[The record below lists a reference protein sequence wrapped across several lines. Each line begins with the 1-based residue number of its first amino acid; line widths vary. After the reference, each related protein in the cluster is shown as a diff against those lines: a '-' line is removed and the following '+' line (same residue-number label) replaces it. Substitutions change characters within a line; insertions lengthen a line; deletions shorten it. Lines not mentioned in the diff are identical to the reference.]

1 MPIFNNELEGF
12 CIKSDPP
19 KLLRKHSVIN
29 NLLLML
35 IDLFYNR
42 HTAGEVCHSAFEV
55 SPKPF
60 VGVQRNVIVLCI

>member
-12 CIKSDPP
+12 CIKSNPP
-19 KLLRKHSVIN
+19 KLLRKYSVIN

-35 IDLFYNR
+35 INLFYNR
-42 HTAGEVCHSAFEV
+42 HTAGEVCHSAFEL

-60 VGVQRNVIVLCI
+60 VGVERNIIVLFI